1 MKLVMINVLIHVQMD
16 INLIMLNIYVLD
28 NVQMFINQMNKQ
40 KNVLLIVIIQDT
52 N

>member
-1 MKLVMINVLIHVQMD
+1 MDKTSVLIHVQMV

>member
-1 MKLVMINVLIHVQMD
+1 MDKISVLIHVQMV